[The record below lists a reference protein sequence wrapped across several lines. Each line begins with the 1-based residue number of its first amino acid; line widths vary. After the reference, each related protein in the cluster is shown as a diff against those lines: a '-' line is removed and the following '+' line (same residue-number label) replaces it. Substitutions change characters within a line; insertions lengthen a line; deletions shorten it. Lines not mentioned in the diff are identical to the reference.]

1 MGLDFQYVDGQTP
14 LSEGEKEGLL
24 IKSIT
29 TRGELDELEQL
40 NIEKAVEWT
49 LNNKFVKEKIL
60 SEEFIKTVHKKM
72 FGDVWKWAGTFRKS
86 ERNIGVDWINIGVE
100 LRILLDDTK
109 FWIKNKT
116 YHPVEIAIRFK
127 HRLVN
132 IHCFPNGNGRHS
144 RLMADIIIESVFGR
158 EVFTWNNS
166 NLVKPDNA
174 RKEYI
179 DSIRKA
185 DNGTIDPLL
194 EFSRK

>member
-1 MGLDFQYVDGQTP
+1 MGLDFQYIDGQTP
-14 LSEGEKEGLL
+14 LCEEEKKGLL

-29 TRGELDELEQL
+29 TRRELDELEQL
-40 NIEKAVEWT
+40 NIEQAVEWT

-86 ERNIGVDWINIGVE
+86 EKNIGVDWIRIGVE

-109 FWIKNKT
+109 FWVEYKT
-116 YHPVEIAIRFK
+116 YHPDEIAIRFK

-185 DNGTIDPLL
+185 DIGIIDPLL

>member
-1 MGLDFQYVDGQTP
+1 MGLDFQYIDAQTP
-14 LSEGEKEGLL
+14 LSEEEKEDLL
-24 IKSIT
+24 VKSIT
-29 TRGELDELEQL
+29 TREELDELEQL
-40 NIEKAVEWT
+40 NVEKAVEWT
-49 LNNKFVKEKIL
+49 LNIKFVKEKIL

-86 ERNIGVDWINIGVE
+86 EKNIGVDWIKIGVE

-109 FWIKNKT
+109 FWIENKT
-116 YHPVEIAIRFK
+116 YHPDEIAVRFK

-144 RLMADIIIESVFGR
+144 RIMADIIIESVFGR

-166 NLVKPDNA
+166 SLVKPDNA